1 MGYKQAIRFPDIEV
15 VTESTEGRISLLY
28 SERALHE
35 VSETLAENY
44 DKFSGLLGYLIQ
56 CNQTNELRKQI
67 AAKEQGLDQIV
78 EEKRKQVD
86 VALAQEAERWQIWE
100 ASEKERL
107 KVEMEK
113 LHLEAGKVLSK
124 FADQY
129 EVKMKEIR
137 RFRELIEYEMGQLE
151 RMREFIDP
159 LKQICGGRR
168 EYIQCC
174 DLLRRCT
181 EQLNQYLSQMV

>member
-78 EEKRKQVD
+78 
-86 VALAQEAERWQIWE
+86 
-100 ASEKERL
+100 
-107 KVEMEK
+107 
-113 LHLEAGKVLSK
+113 
-124 FADQY
+124 
-129 EVKMKEIR
+129 
-137 RFRELIEYEMGQLE
+137 
-151 RMREFIDP
+151 
-159 LKQICGGRR
+159 
-168 EYIQCC
+168 
-174 DLLRRCT
+174 
-181 EQLNQYLSQMV
+181 

>member
-15 VTESTEGRISLLY
+15 VTGSTEGRISLLY

-86 VALAQEAERWQIWE
+86 VALAQEAERLQIWE
-100 ASEKERL
+100 KSEKVRL
-107 KVEMEK
+107 KAEMER
-113 LHLEAGKVLSK
+113 LHLEMGKILSE

-129 EVKMKEIR
+129 EVKM
-137 RFRELIEYEMGQLE
+137 RENRTLRKLIEYEIGNLE
-151 RMREFIDP
+151 QMNEFIDP
-159 LKQICGGRR
+159 LKNICGGRR

-174 DLLRRCT
+174 DLLRRCAK
-181 EQLNQYLSQMV
+181 QLNQYLSQMV